1 MVYFVIES
9 LRSYNYSNT
18 PDLQKNFLFYR
29 NLSTHLNIFD
39 DIFNVLFLYS
49 WSSWQKNSKLPQNNL
64 YTWKSSNRHLY
75 WSSLC
80 KKIRRTIPFKSQPK
94 SRTLQTA
101 KKSFSKVFWIAWRI
115 FKTVI
120 LDNTTLLSSE
130 QIQKFLNILSLQIS
144 SEDYETWIT
153 VGRQFFGPS
162 DKVSVI
168 CIIETRNTSISTRL
182 YIVELRY
189 TVEI

>member
-1 MVYFVIES
+1 MTSLMFYFFIVGPADRKTENYHKTIYTLENHPIVI
-9 LRSYNYSNT
+9 YIGVV
-18 PDLQKNFLFYR
+18 F
-29 NLSTHLNIFD
+29 
-39 DIFNVLFLYS
+39 V
-49 WSSWQKNSKLPQNNL
+49 
-64 YTWKSSNRHLY
+64 
-75 WSSLC
+75 

-94 SRTLQTA
+94 SRALQTA

-120 LDNTTLLSSE
+120 LDNTKLLSSE

-189 TVEI
+189 TVEIILKNDVSSFITVDANSCCC

>member
-1 MVYFVIES
+1 M
-9 LRSYNYSNT
+9 
-18 PDLQKNFLFYR
+18 
-29 NLSTHLNIFD
+29 FD

-49 WSSWQKNSKLPQNNL
+49 WPSWQKNRKLPQNNL

-80 KKIRRTIPFKSQPK
+80 KKSDVRYLSSHSLNQELFKRQ
-94 SRTLQTA
+94 

-115 FKTVI
+115 CKTVI
-120 LDNTTLLSSE
+120 LDNTKLLSSE

-168 CIIETRNTSISTRL
+168 CIIETRNTSIFTRL

-189 TVEI
+189 NVEIKLKNDVFSFLTVDANSCCC

>member
-1 MVYFVIES
+1 MFYFVIES

-80 KKIRRTIPFKSQPK
+80 KKSDVRYLSSHSLNQELFKRHKSPFPRFFESLDESLKLSSWIIQ
-94 SRTLQTA
+94 SYCRQNRY
-101 KKSFSKVFWIAWRI
+101 KSFWIFYRCKYHPRI
-115 FKTVI
+115 MK
-120 LDNTTLLSSE
+120 LELQSAAN
-130 QIQKFLNILSLQIS
+130 FLVHLI
-144 SEDYETWIT
+144 
-153 VGRQFFGPS
+153 R
-162 DKVSVI
+162 
-168 CIIETRNTSISTRL
+168 
-182 YIVELRY
+182 
-189 TVEI
+189 

>member
-1 MVYFVIES
+1 MFYFVIES

-101 KKSFSKVFWIAWRI
+101 KNPFPRFFESLDESLKLSSWIIQSYCRQNRYKSFWIFYRCKYHPRI
-115 FKTVI
+115 MK
-120 LDNTTLLSSE
+120 LELQSAAN
-130 QIQKFLNILSLQIS
+130 FLVHLI
-144 SEDYETWIT
+144 
-153 VGRQFFGPS
+153 R
-162 DKVSVI
+162 
-168 CIIETRNTSISTRL
+168 
-182 YIVELRY
+182 
-189 TVEI
+189 

>member
-1 MVYFVIES
+1 M
-9 LRSYNYSNT
+9 
-18 PDLQKNFLFYR
+18 
-29 NLSTHLNIFD
+29 NIFD

-49 WSSWQKNSKLPQNNL
+49 WPSWQKNRKLPQNNL

-80 KKIRRTIPFKSQPK
+80 KKSDVRY
-94 SRTLQTA
+94 
-101 KKSFSKVFWIAWRI
+101 
-115 FKTVI
+115 
-120 LDNTTLLSSE
+120 LSSHSLNQE
-130 QIQKFLNILSLQIS
+130 LFKRQKNPLPRFFESLDESLKLSSWIIQSYCHQIQKFLNILSLQIS

-189 TVEI
+189 TVEIKLKNYVSSFITVDANSCCC